1 MRLLLGF
8 YALAL
13 VISINLL
20 FQEKTLKQSKED
32 GSEIYQDFCV
42 QCHLNN
48 GQGVSGIFPPLN
60 NSDYLLNDIDRSIAA
75 IKYGLSGPITVNDDD
90 YDGLMVSQ
98 GLDDEEIADVM
109 NFILGSWENESDE
122 FITTKRVSS
131 IIKKN

>member
-13 VISINLL
+13 VISINVL

-42 QCHLNN
+42 QCHLNK
-48 GQGVSGIFPPLN
+48 GQGVSGVFPPLSD
-60 NSDYLLNDIDRSIAA
+60 SDYLLNDIDRSIAA
-75 IKYGLSGPITVNDDD
+75 IKYGLRGPITVNDDD
-90 YDGLMVSQ
+90 YDGVMVSQ

-131 IIKKN
+131 ITKKN